1 MQSTPC
7 NEINLEDDIFNHNNS
22 IDLEKTDMQG
32 VMVDESL
39 VYVGMD
45 ILMEDTIEE
54 YDDDAN

>member
-1 MQSTPC
+1 
-7 NEINLEDDIFNHNNS
+7 
-22 IDLEKTDMQG
+22 MQG